1 MLNKVGM
8 RCALA
13 AALMLGT
20 ASAASA
26 ADNGVWSVG
35 KATGEVWVA
44 TSGAQQVSLSQQ
56 EALKPGDTIRTGRNG
71 RVLLVRGEE
80 TILISPNSVV
90 GLPTESK
97 EGLST
102 TIIQQAGSI
111 LLEVE
116 KRNVKHFEVETPYL
130 AAVVKGTQFSV
141 TVAAGSTKVGVLRG
155 QVEVSDFK
163 TGQIAQVLP
172 GQAATVFEHGKPG
185 LSLSGAGTFNPIE
198 HGKPRASSIERVP
211 VPKSGLPAPRNGAN
225 GHMIHA
231 LGPIDKGTKAAG
243 ALKPSQ
249 QAAGAHAS
257 KGGAAKPGVVRISNS
272 LGEVKL
278 NVHKVTHGLAHGG
291 GAPGQVRNAHAS
303 TETVWSDSKSGTNAS
318 NSTVQTAVTTSSG
331 VTAGSTSSSAASTTI
346 AVTMA
351 GASSDGSGGG
361 SGNSGGKTNPGNGSS
376 GNGNSGNGNSGN
388 GNGNSGATGNG
399 KGNNG
404 NGNGNGGGNGSNGH
418 GNAFGHNK
426 H

>member
-1 MLNKVGM
+1 MLGRVGM
-8 RCALA
+8 RCAFV
-13 AALMLGT
+13 AALILGT
-20 ASAASA
+20 ASGAFA
-26 ADNGVWSVG
+26 ADDGVWSVS
-35 KATGEVWVA
+35 KSSGEVWLA
-44 TSGAQQVSLSQQ
+44 TSGAQPVSLNQDGT
-56 EALKPGDTIRTGRNG
+56 LKPGDTIRTGRNG

-90 GLPTESK
+90 GLPAEKK

-141 TVAAGSTKVGVLRG
+141 TVRAGSTKVGVVRG

-163 TGQIAQVLP
+163 TGQIAQVMP
-172 GQAATVFEHGKPG
+172 GQSATAFEHGKPG

-198 HGKPRASSIERVP
+198 QGKPRASTIERIP
-211 VPKSGLPAPRNGAN
+211 VPKSGLSAPRNAAS
-225 GHMIHA
+225 GHAIHA

-243 ALKPSQ
+243 TPKQSH
-249 QAAGAHAS
+249 QASGAHAP
-257 KGGAAKPGVVRISNS
+257 KAGVVRISSS

-278 NVHKVTHGLAHGG
+278 NFHKVTHGLARGAA
-291 GAPGQVRNAHAS
+291 APGQVRNANASSS
-303 TETVWSDSKSGTNAS
+303 TETVWSDTKAS
-318 NSTVQTAVTTSSG
+318 TTTTAANSSSVTAVTTSSSASAASATSSSSSATTT
-331 VTAGSTSSSAASTTI
+331 VATSAGSTSDAS
-346 AVTMA
+346 
-351 GASSDGSGGG
+351 GKN
-361 SGNSGGKTNPGNGSS
+361 GNNGN
-376 GNGNSGNGNSGN
+376 NGNSGDNGNGNGSGN

-399 KGNNG
+399 KSNND

-418 GNAFGHNK
+418 GNGRH
-426 H
+426 